1 LQLLTQTVFADCCA
15 LIEGLVKADRRDVR
29 VAMNVSPREL
39 EAGDIDEMILN
50 GLAAKDLP
58 ATMFDIEITEEAP
71 VDPDRVDEKLGQL
84 SHAGISIALEDF
96 GTGFSTLASLKDSR
110 IRKVKIDQGF
120 IRGLA
125 KSRENRL
132 LVKAVID
139 LGRTLG
145 IEVMAEGVETEADRQ
160 TLYKLGC
167 RTAQGFL
174 FSKAVPL
181 HLALDSVVK

>member
-1 LQLLTQTVFADCCA
+1 
-15 LIEGLVKADRRDVR
+15 
-29 VAMNVSPREL
+29 
-39 EAGDIDEMILN
+39 
-50 GLAAKDLP
+50 
-58 ATMFDIEITEEAP
+58 
-71 VDPDRVDEKLGQL
+71 VDEKLGRL
-84 SHAGISIALEDF
+84 SHAGISIALDVF

-125 KSRENRL
+125 KSREDRL
-132 LVKAVID
+132 LVKTVID

-160 TLYKLGC
+160 TLHKLGC
-167 RTAQGFL
+167 KTAQGFL

-181 HLALDSVVK
+181 SQALGLAVKERQEL

>member
-1 LQLLTQTVFADCCA
+1 
-15 LIEGLVKADRRDVR
+15 
-29 VAMNVSPREL
+29 
-39 EAGDIDEMILN
+39 
-50 GLAAKDLP
+50 
-58 ATMFDIEITEEAP
+58 MFEIEITEESP
-71 VDPDRVDEKLGQL
+71 VDPDRVDEKLGRL
-84 SHAGISIALEDF
+84 SHAGISIALDDF

-125 KSRENRL
+125 KSREDRL
-132 LVKAVID
+132 LVKSVID
-139 LGRTLG
+139 LGNMLG

-160 TLYKLGC
+160 TLHKLGC

-181 HLALDSVVK
+181 SQALEMAVKQHANQL

>member
-1 LQLLTQTVFADCCA
+1 
-15 LIEGLVKADRRDVR
+15 
-29 VAMNVSPREL
+29 L
-39 EAGDIDEMILN
+39 EAGDIDDMILN

-58 ATMFDIEITEEAP
+58 ATMFEIEITEKSP
-71 VDPDRVDEKLGQL
+71 VDPDRVDEQLGRL
-84 SHAGISIALEDF
+84 SHAGISVALDDF
-96 GTGFSTLASLKDSR
+96 GTGFSTLASLKDRR

-125 KSRENRL
+125 KSREDRL
-132 LVKAVID
+132 LVKTVID
-139 LGRTLG
+139 LGRALG

-160 TLYKLGC
+160 APRRLGC

-181 HLALDSVVK
+181 SHALELAVKEHAKEL